1 VPLSLLSLTKNTYI
15 DVSIQDD
22 PKAEAMTFEAN
33 EVYAVNV
40 AVSSGE
46 GKPKEGRAST
56 SVFKRAVDKVSTTPS
71 TSTIN
76 WNTILLL

>member
-1 VPLSLLSLTKNTYI
+1 MNT
-15 DVSIQDD
+15 QDD

-46 GKPKEGRAST
+46 GKPKEGRSST
-56 SVFKRAVDKVSTTPS
+56 SVFKRAVDKVSYCS
-71 TSTIN
+71 IY
-76 WNTILLL
+76 L